1 MPPDIRGTR
10 RDRPARHSQHLPPSP
25 TRVSTLATTQ
35 RTKLGVE
42 TDRSIYLSLSESER
56 NETHAPSF
64 DRIEAN
70 RRVKRI
76 GGVSADRLS
85 SSGYGTKRLFRVT
98 TMDPRRGACSECGT
112 PTVARPPRT
121 RALYERETGIDRTG
135 ACACPLLRLSSPP
148 PPPPSIRFLVLLSL
162 SLSLRALSNER
173 ACLLLV
179 YDRDQTDWIN
189 RKSLPPPRLQVTDRH
204 PFRERVHL
212 GSTCPLSRF
221 VRRTM
226 RMMTTMVMIIVIII
240 ITSERQQVSKRDSK
254 ILFRW
259 IVLNGG
265 GCGPLPDDYN
275 YNRSRFDAPQLPRLI
290 AI

>member
-189 RKSLPPPRLQVTDRH
+189 RKSLPPPPTTGDRS
-204 PFRERVHL
+204 P
-212 GSTCPLSRF
+212 PLSRTRAPWIHVSPVSFRASYDEDDDDDGDDNNNNNNNKRETTGVEEGFEDF
-221 VRRTM
+221 VPMDRIKRGGVVPYPTITI
-226 RMMTTMVMIIVIII
+226 TTVL
-240 ITSERQQVSKRDSK
+240 VSTLHNCHD
-254 ILFRW
+254 
-259 IVLNGG
+259 
-265 GCGPLPDDYN
+265 
-275 YNRSRFDAPQLPRLI
+275 
-290 AI
+290 